1 MRNQFPLSGCRAII
15 TGASS
20 GLGAEFARQLAP
32 VAEAFLLTARRGE
45 LLEALKA
52 ELLAARPGLV
62 VECCPCDI
70 ATAEGRET
78 LVAAIDRTSFKPNL
92 LINNAGHGDYGP
104 FLSADPARIES
115 QIDLNVT
122 ALVLLTQQ
130 IVPRLIRSAARPAAI
145 LNVSSLASMIALPDN
160 AVYAATKAFVTS
172 FSEAMRIEFAAE
184 HILVTA
190 TCPGPTAT
198 GFCHVARRSP
208 GEDTDRSYDGALRLL
223 PQEVVRESIAALAGG
238 KVTVFPGWG
247 VTIAGWLF
255 RSMPRWFVRR
265 LLQRRFDRS
274 RAGQQAARP
283 V

>member
-1 MRNQFPLSGCRAII
+1 MPNQFSLNGCRAVI
-15 TGASS
+15 TGSSS

-52 ELLAARPGLV
+52 ELLAAKPGLV

-122 ALVLLTQQ
+122 ALVLLTQK
-130 IVPRLIRSAARPAAI
+130 IVPRLTKSAARPAAI

-198 GFCHVARRSP
+198 EFCHVARRSP
-208 GEDTDRSYDGALRLL
+208 GEDTDRSYDGALRLP

-247 VTIAGWLF
+247 VAIAGWLF

-265 LLQRRFDRS
+265 LLRRRFDRS
-274 RAGQQAARP
+274 HASQQTAHP